1 MYHVQID
8 SEGPEPGIQ
17 AVMCALPYRRAA
29 ASTAASDKCCTVEVN
44 ATPGIT
50 QQKQLIKS
58 ANYVD
63 EATVQSTVV
72 NRPVPLPPII
82 KAAPVTRSISQEA
95 LLVYAPVDLT
105 QWPIGQFAT
114 AAQDPSIHFKSA
126 HTRLEDATS
135 DCIPPPCDLP
145 GCDDWLG
152 IDNSPAAFAVQPPKA
167 GNHCPSQGTGGC
179 GVIKMPATL
188 PTFSESPPGVTA
200 TRELGP
206 QVVAGPQRALSL
218 QGAFQALPDQT
229 SDSPDTAPAPASSL
243 PQSDL
248 GTPQSL
254 SMNMLEPL
262 ACASCSCSVQAQA
275 ALHCKLPARQ
285 RSELTTTACAN
296 MNCGRPDIM
305 IHRHR
310 HEKVGIE
317 EVAARDTCRASA
329 DTSPCTQRRGS
340 NAMHPASGIA
350 GCVVAEAS
358 EGDVAHGEPRP
369 AEAQSLSELAD
380 SGSPTMIPCVYCDGS
395 HRSPTDS
402 RVHEHDERMHWQLS
416 PLQQSGFQDFDMS
429 SAALIS
435 PGQTCSWPCSRPSCG
450 HISSTRCLNPSEVKG
465 QVGV

>member
-1 MYHVQID
+1 MCHVQID
-8 SEGPEPGIQ
+8 SEEPEPGIQ
-17 AVMCALPYRRAA
+17 EVMCALPYRRAA
-29 ASTAASDKCCTVEVN
+29 ASTAASDKCCTVELN

-58 ANYVD
+58 TNYVD

-105 QWPIGQFAT
+105 QWPIGKLAT

-126 HTRLEDATS
+126 HEGLEDATS

-145 GCDDWLG
+145 DCDDWLG

-167 GNHCPSQGTGGC
+167 GNRCPSQGTGGC

-188 PTFSESPPGVTA
+188 STSSESPPGVTA
-200 TRELGP
+200 ARELGP
-206 QVVAGPQRALSL
+206 QVFAGPQCALSL
-218 QGAFQALPDQT
+218 QVAFQALPDPT

-262 ACASCSCSVQAQA
+262 ACASCTCSVQAQA
-275 ALHCKLPARQ
+275 ALHRKLPTRQ
-285 RSELTTTACAN
+285 RSELTTTACAD
-296 MNCGRPDIM
+296 MNSGRPDIM
-305 IHRHR
+305 IHRRR
-310 HEKVGIE
+310 HEEVGIE
-317 EVAARDTCRASA
+317 EAAARDTCRAFV

-340 NAMHPASGIA
+340 NAMYPASGIA

-358 EGDVAHGEPRP
+358 EGNVAHGEPRP
-369 AEAQSLSELAD
+369 VEAQSVYELAD
-380 SGSPTMIPCVYCDGS
+380 SGSPTMLPCVYLHGG
-395 HRSPTDS
+395 HRSPIDS
-402 RVHEHDERMHWQLS
+402 RVHEHAECMHWLLS
-416 PLQQSGFQDFDMS
+416 PLQQSGSQEFDMS

-435 PGQTCSWPCSRPSCG
+435 PGQTCSWPCSRQSRG
-450 HISSTRCLNPSEVKG
+450 RISSSRCPNPSEVKS
-465 QVGV
+465 QVRV